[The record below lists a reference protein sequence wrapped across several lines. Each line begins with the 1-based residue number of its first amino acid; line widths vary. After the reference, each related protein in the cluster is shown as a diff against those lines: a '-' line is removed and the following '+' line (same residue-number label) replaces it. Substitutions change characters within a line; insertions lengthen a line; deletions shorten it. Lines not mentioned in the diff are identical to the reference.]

1 MEVPESG
8 ASRCL
13 SAIVHRDSGAMLHLI
28 SVSAPCL
35 TRIDELSSG
44 TRAGTH
50 RRRLGRSPAPPPL
63 GSQMTVFRL
72 DCRANEVE
80 QLHVPNDACS
90 SLPPTATP
98 GTHLQSHNAF
108 PNYRIVSCVWDTVLR
123 TLFYRWFNEQPL
135 LQEGQN
141 RNPLGPYPHWR
152 SRLIFK
158 KPPGLNF

>member
-13 SAIVHRDSGAMLHLI
+13 SAIVHQDSGAMLHLI

-35 TRIDELSSG
+35 TCTDELSSG
-44 TRAGTH
+44 TRARTH
-50 RRRLGRSPAPPPL
+50 RRRRLGRSPAPPPL

-80 QLHVPNDACS
+80 QLHVPSDACS

-98 GTHLQSHNAF
+98 GTLTKSIMPF
-108 PNYRIVSCVWDTVLR
+108 PITGSQIQDAYVILFSKLCYTGGSMNNHFSRTVKIGTLWD
-123 TLFYRWFNEQPL
+123 PIPIGD
-135 LQEGQN
+135 EG
-141 RNPLGPYPHWR
+141 
-152 SRLIFK
+152 
-158 KPPGLNF
+158 